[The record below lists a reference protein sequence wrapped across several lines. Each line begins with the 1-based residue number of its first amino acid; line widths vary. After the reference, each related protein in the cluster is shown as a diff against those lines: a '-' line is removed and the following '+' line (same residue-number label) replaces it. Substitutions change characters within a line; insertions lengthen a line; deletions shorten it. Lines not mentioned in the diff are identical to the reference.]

1 MTPGG
6 AYPVLLATLRSV
18 VPAAGESARAPA
30 PWEANA
36 HATCDCL
43 SLRGT
48 LDSVARRR
56 AEDELGATIYAEFP
70 VWARPVVVTG
80 HALLE
85 LGEISERELEAKI
98 KEVRTRLRKVPTDE

>member
-1 MTPGG
+1 MTPGR

-18 VPAAGESARAPA
+18 VPAVESAPTRA

-36 HATCDCL
+36 QVTCDCL

-48 LDSVARRR
+48 LDSVERRR

-70 VWARPVVVTG
+70 VRARPLVVTG

-85 LGEISERELEAKI
+85 LGEISERELEAKM
-98 KEVRTRLRKVPTDE
+98 KDVRTRFRKV

>member
-36 HATCDCL
+36 QATCDCL
-43 SLRGT
+43 WLRGT
-48 LDSVARRR
+48 LDGVERRR
-56 AEDELGATIYAEFP
+56 AEFP

-85 LGEISERELEAKI
+85 LGEISERELEAKM
-98 KEVRTRLRKVPTDE
+98 KDVRTRLRKVPTDE